1 MRPNAIVFYMYCD
14 EKKKK
19 KKMETKCERDY
30 SV

>member
-19 KKMETKCERDY
+19 METKCERDY

>member
-19 KKMETKCERDY
+19 KMETKCERDY